1 MEVFL
6 SFSKYN
12 SLAMRN
18 RQTHL
23 LALIC
28 FSTNLAFGQFTLSGP
43 SLVEGSYPTHITY
56 CISGATGSSYWQ
68 TTGGSWEPW
77 ASSPPGTYPVSSIS
91 QSVTCDWLEIYNL
104 PSWDTYNVTVTVSNT
119 NGSASKTTTVHPR
132 LYGQAFNYPDVT
144 EHLCNHVRYKVKVTS
159 TYFPSGLI
167 RTGPSND
174 AYMPH
179 EWGYIDENKNFISI
193 LYEPGWTNAP
203 FSSTVPANRWTAG
216 NFLGNPVYDSTN
228 WLSGEIK
235 LYTGALP
242 DSLHGQKFIFRLGQY
257 AGKWLY
263 SDTLYVTCLGIK
275 PTEVKHVSPS
285 SGWVI
290 PGLET
295 EAFLIPNPGHT
306 YTWDAIGGTLIP
318 TNSPDTIRIK
328 WGSPNQHAGIK
339 VTAARNGCFDTTFIP
354 VPITFLGLEERNAS
368 IALRVYPNP
377 FENAFHFQ
385 LPTIIHR
392 GIAVLMDSKGTL
404 VDSFALENAQEGTF
418 NAVHLPTGTYI
429 ITVYDEKGQRMGST
443 SITKL

>member
-1 MEVFL
+1 
-6 SFSKYN
+6 
-12 SLAMRN
+12 MRN

-23 LALIC
+23 HALIC
-28 FSTNLAFGQFTLSGP
+28 FSTNLAFGQLTLSGP

-119 NGSASKTTTVHPR
+119 NGSATKTTTVHPK
-132 LYGQAFNYPDVT
+132 LYGQAFNYPQVT
-144 EHLCNHVRYKVKVTS
+144 PHLCNQVRYKVKVTS

-179 EWGYIDENKNFISI
+179 DWGYIDENKNFVSI
-193 LYEPGWTNAP
+193 LHEPGWTNAP
-203 FSSTVPANRWTAG
+203 PSSTVPANRCTAG
-216 NFLGNPVYDSTN
+216 NFMGNPIYDSTN

-263 SDTLYVTCLGIK
+263 SDTLYVNSLGIK

-285 SGWVI
+285 VGWVI

-295 EAFLIPNPGHT
+295 EAFLIHNPGHT
-306 YTWDAIGGTLIP
+306 YTWAVIGGTLIP
-318 TNSPDTIRIK
+318 TNHPDTIRVK
-328 WGSPNQHAGIK
+328 WGAPNQHAGIK
-339 VTAARNGCFDTTFIP
+339 VTSARNGCFDTTFIP
-354 VPITFLGLEERNAS
+354 VPITFLGLEEQHES
-368 IALRVYPNP
+368 LALRVYPNP
-377 FENAFHFQ
+377 FGDEVHFQ
-385 LPTIIHR
+385 LPTVVHR
-392 GIAVLMDSKGTL
+392 GVVVLMDSKGTIVESL
-404 VDSFALENAQEGTF
+404 SLENTQDGMF
-418 NAVHLPTGTYI
+418 NITHVPPGTYLI
-429 ITVYDEKGQRMGST
+429 AAYDEKGQRIGST
-443 SITKL
+443 TITKL